1 MRYTLKL
8 KRSLTHPNDGDIK
21 PNTKDCNKCNGEE
34 KSVDRVIGWGNGGHP
49 LNQQIAEEFL
59 FWFSIHMAVGH
70 TVSVCGAN
78 IRPNPFKGRGSCY
91 EAET

>member
-1 MRYTLKL
+1 
-8 KRSLTHPNDGDIK
+8 
-21 PNTKDCNKCNGEE
+21 
-34 KSVDRVIGWGNGGHP
+34 